1 MHQWDFSMKRANL
14 HLIPLIQ
21 PRHQQQPQDDE
32 ASVDQAGSG
41 ATTEL
46 TGCVLIDSTRRG
58 KRYPDALSKT
68 VPIWCAVLNRA
79 SHRTFGTPSDP
90 PPLQI
95 PTDTVSLSEA
105 AQIEARLDMWVHKFC
120 ASDLAVP
127 CLEKPLCPVFV
138 HAPHIPTL
146 PTCAMQHHI
155 VLVSVSPSE
164 TPKAFH
170 TMHASYVQGA
180 GDDHEAWAHG
190 LTPALFWRHHRELLA
205 PHLQRED
212 RVKLVHK
219 LVREER
225 ERSGQV
231 PWLATDNS
239 ATRIDG
245 TCLFIAAR
253 PLAHSFSHHERSR
266 YAFIVH
272 CSQSEREPSTT
283 PATQQQPCES
293 ETPPVLRL
301 GIDASKRGLGSFSRA
316 LPLVVDAVTD
326 ALIWETRNKEH
337 PRGVLVCCSDGC
349 QLSGAVAVA
358 ILAASYDQHRQF
370 LGTGTDAHQKLTK
383 HRKRISKDDTQRRLQ
398 WITGSVHSVSQTSP
412 SRAHLQR
419 VNAYLMG
426 PLRQVRLWE

>member
-138 HAPHIPTL
+138 HAPHIPL
-146 PTCAMQHHI
+146 SLIHI
-155 VLVSVSPSE
+155 
-164 TPKAFH
+164 
-170 TMHASYVQGA
+170 
-180 GDDHEAWAHG
+180 
-190 LTPALFWRHHRELLA
+190 
-205 PHLQRED
+205 
-212 RVKLVHK
+212 
-219 LVREER
+219 
-225 ERSGQV
+225 
-231 PWLATDNS
+231 
-239 ATRIDG
+239 
-245 TCLFIAAR
+245 
-253 PLAHSFSHHERSR
+253 
-266 YAFIVH
+266 
-272 CSQSEREPSTT
+272 
-283 PATQQQPCES
+283 
-293 ETPPVLRL
+293 
-301 GIDASKRGLGSFSRA
+301 
-316 LPLVVDAVTD
+316 
-326 ALIWETRNKEH
+326 
-337 PRGVLVCCSDGC
+337 
-349 QLSGAVAVA
+349 
-358 ILAASYDQHRQF
+358 
-370 LGTGTDAHQKLTK
+370 
-383 HRKRISKDDTQRRLQ
+383 
-398 WITGSVHSVSQTSP
+398 
-412 SRAHLQR
+412 
-419 VNAYLMG
+419 
-426 PLRQVRLWE
+426 